1 MLYHRHKRTLT
12 QASWGLLILGLRSD
26 RNDALWNFRP
36 VLKTF
41 KTLCE
46 TLGKT
51 FQCKLRSPVRKGC
64 RKSLHYRSQPQDQ
77 HPQKLPVPSAQPL
90 PCASSMFKHV
100 QASDKYLNLDLQT
113 GHGTSWP
120 HQIAW
125 FLDVLGPIMI
135 IMRCGTFPGRIRKD
149 KPWKKAR
156 CNGQLSSNHKH
167 QKSGGRRRPKAKAL
181 LIPWFLGKFGAAGKV
196 MSSQQ
201 KFRSYLDWGER
212 KWIIIHPHSSFN
224 IKSFSAAKLKTYKTT
239 GHEMSEQVKSKW
251 GIQRY
256 EPCKSKQGQNICIH
270 IYIYMCVQS

>member
-1 MLYHRHKRTLT
+1 MLQHGARCYNMLQHVTTPTWNNPPVLWHLFEGGS
-12 QASWGLLILGLRSD
+12 Q
-26 RNDALWNFRP
+26 DALQCFTIATSAHSPKLPGVCSFLVCVQIEMTHCEISGQCWKPSRLYVKPLARP
-36 VLKTF
+36 FNVNCVVLF
-41 KTLCE
+41 
-46 TLGKT
+46 GKD
-51 FQCKLRSPVRKGC
+51 VE
-64 RKSLHYRSQPQDQ
+64 KSLHYRSQPQDQ

-167 QKSGGRRRPKAKAL
+167 QNQEEDEGP
-181 LIPWFLGKFGAAGKV
+181 
-196 MSSQQ
+196 
-201 KFRSYLDWGER
+201 
-212 KWIIIHPHSSFN
+212 
-224 IKSFSAAKLKTYKTT
+224 
-239 GHEMSEQVKSKW
+239 
-251 GIQRY
+251 
-256 EPCKSKQGQNICIH
+256 KQGLCWSHDSLANLELLEKSWAHSRSFDH
-270 IYIYMCVQS
+270 ILIEAKENES